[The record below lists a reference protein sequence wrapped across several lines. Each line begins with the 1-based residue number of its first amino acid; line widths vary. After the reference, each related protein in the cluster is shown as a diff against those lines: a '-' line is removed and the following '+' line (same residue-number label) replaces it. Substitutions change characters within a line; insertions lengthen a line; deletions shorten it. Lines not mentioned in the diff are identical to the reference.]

1 MLLMKKQ
8 MRNFYIFV
16 LAAVVLLSG
25 GCNDP
30 VFWNIAQEEKILVS
44 RIPGSPTRFAEFDG
58 YMYVASGNDL
68 YRYKDRK
75 WDKINPKSGRIAS
88 IAATNNKLY
97 ILCDISDTFS
107 LRESTNGSDFSTIAT
122 QSIPM
127 HSIFT
132 ANNTLFIGMGDV
144 NSQYIQYLDNNTLQK
159 VVDTGKDYLCGA
171 VYSGSNYYFCV
182 KDHINANGGNIY
194 TTNNLSTSATPVSGS
209 NNIPFVGIITLPTS
223 NNVVAIDR
231 NGKLYTVT
239 SSEVTFN
246 HKSMGRTANGVLAIW
261 ENSGGSGKLLL
272 AGRQD
277 MIASTTSGHTFGY
290 MELEIDNSGIVSTAS
305 FVDPGSNTLSTVKD
319 NALYNATL
327 GKLPVNDIFQ
337 VQNDVLFASTVG
349 EGVWSYRVRD
359 GRAQWNAEE

>member
-1 MLLMKKQ
+1 

-30 VFWNIAQEEKILVS
+30 VFYDISKEEKVRES
-44 RIPGSPTRFAEFDG
+44 RIPGSPTRFAELNG

-68 YRYKDRK
+68 YRYKDGK
-75 WDKINPKSGRIAS
+75 WDTINLNYGKIAS
-88 IAATNNKLY
+88 IAATNSKLY

-122 QSIPM
+122 DSIPM

-144 NSQYIQYLDNNTLQK
+144 NSQYIQYLDNNTLKK

-182 KDHINANGGNIY
+182 KDHVTTNGGGIY
-194 TTNNLSTSATPVSGS
+194 TTSNLSTLATLVSGS
-209 NNIPFVGIITLPTS
+209 NGIPFVGIIILPTS
-223 NNVVAIDR
+223 NNVAAIDR
-231 NGKLYTVT
+231 DGKLYTVIG
-239 SSEVTFN
+239 SGVTFN
-246 HKSMGRTANGVLAIW
+246 KSMGRTASGVLAIW
-261 ENSGGSGKLLL
+261 EDSGGNSKLLL

-277 MIASTTSGHTFGY
+277 MIVSTTSGYTFGY
-290 MELEIDNSGIVSTAS
+290 MELEIDNSGIVSNAS
-305 FVDPGSNTLSTVKD
+305 FVDPGINMLSTVKD

-337 VQNDVLFASTVG
+337 ASDGVLFASTVTK
-349 EGVWSYRVRD
+349 GVWSYRVRD